1 MRDSQAASRF
11 ASISRRAVGAALLL
25 SPALAAAAG
34 AAAVG
39 QIALVEGDVR
49 LGRGEPEAWSAAR
62 ADDAVYVR
70 DTVVTRKRSRVKIRL
85 GASGSLTLGENTRL
99 RITPELVRASG
110 GPPVAGLTI
119 DEGMGLARLD
129 AAAAAALALATPAAR
144 VDTTG
149 ALVLIE
155 VAPDGRTIVTALD
168 GEADVASA
176 AGAGAPVHLR
186 AGERTFVEPGRAP
199 APPERAPGVRSPG
212 SGTGTGTETGTGTGT
227 ATAIGTET
235 GAPAGPGTVTVAGA
249 ATGALSGVTGAA
261 GGALDAAAGPTG
273 LVGGVAGGTVASVG
287 ALLDGAGLGG
297 ALPAVGSVAGG
308 ALDRLAALGG
318 GPALGAVGGVAG
330 WAMGS
335 TGPDGVFGALL
346 LDPGA
351 PVGAVG
357 VTHVIG
363 TVDFRP

>member
-1 MRDSQAASRF
+1 MRVSQAASRF
-11 ASISRRAVGAALLL
+11 ASISRRATAAALLL

-39 QIALVEGDVR
+39 QVALVEGDVR
-49 LGRGEPEAWSAAR
+49 LGRGDPETWNAVR

-110 GPPVAGLTI
+110 GPSVAGLTV

-129 AAAAAALALATPAAR
+129 AAAAAAVALATPAAR
-144 VDTTG
+144 VDTSG

-155 VAPDGRTIVTALD
+155 VAPEGRTIVTVLD

-176 AGAGAPVHLR
+176 AGAGAPVHLH

-199 APPERAPGVRSPG
+199 APAERAPGVRAPG
-212 SGTGTGTETGTGTGT
+212 TGPGTGTESGAGTATGTAVTTGTGAG
-227 ATAIGTET
+227 
-235 GAPAGPGTVTVAGA
+235 AGPGTATVTGTVA
-249 ATGALSGVTGAA
+249 GALSGVVGPA

-273 LVGGVAGGTVASVG
+273 LVGGVAGGLVG
-287 ALLDGAGLGG
+287 GVGTLLDGAGLGG
-297 ALPAVGSVAGG
+297 ALPVVGSVAGG

-318 GPALGAVGGVAG
+318 GPALGAVGGLAA

-335 TGPDGVFGALL
+335 TAVDGLLGPLL
-346 LDPGA
+346 LDPGS
-351 PVGAVG
+351 PVGALG
-357 VTHVIG
+357 VTHVTG